1 MRGFYLIWLSEKKK
15 KMVDILY
22 NWLIIIVYNTL
33 NNIYTMI
40 YFTIKREVVLQKSLM
55 LGCYVMLVVLCE

>member
-1 MRGFYLIWLSEKKK
+1 
-15 KMVDILY
+15 MVDILY

-40 YFTIKREVVLQKSLM
+40 DFTIKREVVLKKSLM